1 MDARSVAC
9 QRGFTLIEVMMAALV
24 LTIGVLT
31 TLGLIDNAN
40 SKTVQSKAR
49 GRPPGSTAS

>member
-40 SKTVQSKAR
+40 SKTVQTKAR
-49 GRPPGSTAS
+49 EAATGLEL